1 MDPHPASLGEAIR
14 LRRIEIGLTQEE
26 LAARVGDGV
35 RQSDISRL
43 EHDRI
48 QLPRASRLR
57 AIASALEME
66 PGELLIRSGWSGAT
80 QPSTALPAPGDDD
93 FRPDG
98 EENVAA
104 STRLAEALALSRQ
117 LHLRVAE
124 TLKQSNLTAEYWRRQ
139 FEAEKRSVER

>member
-1 MDPHPASLGEAIR
+1 MDPRPTSLGEAIR

-66 PGELLIRSGWSGAT
+66 PGELLIRSGWAGAVPALGSPTGHSITDSHSGDESAT
-80 QPSTALPAPGDDD
+80 AVSA
-93 FRPDG
+93 
-98 EENVAA
+98 
-104 STRLAEALALSRQ
+104 RLAEALEHSRQ
-117 LHLRVAE
+117 IRGRVAE
-124 TLKQSNLTAEYWRRQ
+124 TLKQSNLTADYWLRQ
-139 FEAEKRSVER
+139 FETEKRSI